1 MAGDVAAKGRKRK
14 RRCQPELSDEAP
26 TDAAACPRKQKKH
39 DTSKHRSGRDGP
51 SGDAVAE
58 RGGAKTGRIDAG
70 TGFKDERL
78 SSKGPT
84 YRETCRAC
92 HEGDLYSSTETLKCL
107 LAGCVPC
114 AYKMVVQ
121 PSLPHEETE
130 SARFRANK
138 RPGVMSACMGS
149 KTMVCASSNDWFCA
163 QTQRS
168 ACACD
173 FMQQV
178 PTEPNRVPDQ
188 EKRGASWACIQVAA
202 TS

>member
-14 RRCQPELSDEAP
+14 RRCQPELSDEPP

-39 DTSKHRSGRDGP
+39 ETSNRSGRDGP

-58 RGGAKTGRIDAG
+58 RGGAKTERIDAG

-78 SSKGPT
+78 STKGPT

-92 HEGDLYSSTETLKCL
+92 QEGDLYSSTATLKCL

-163 QTQRS
+163 RTQRS

-173 FMQQV
+173 FMQRV
-178 PTEPNRVPDQ
+178 PTEPDRVPDQ
-188 EKRGASWACIQVAA
+188 EKKGASWACIRVAA